1 MPALALVL
9 ALPLLALAQSAGVEA
24 LKGRFSPQ
32 EQILLSGLLASPQTA
47 QEFARDGAGDQ
58 AAFETKWRARLA
70 QFSTDYM
77 SRPHPLNE
85 KAHSL
90 KEAVEP
96 AQWAMLMATMRAL
109 KNSSSW
115 TDQAKLKIFLNMI
128 ENADDGLKAGD
139 ASDAH
144 KVESTANPKLTE
156 AMQEYLATP
165 AAKKAVA
172 DQARA
177 DQEAKERV
185 AREQAARDQ
194 AAREQAE
201 RDRLAREQQP
211 PKEQPAKTP
220 GKTPVAKTPPPVKVP
235 PAKDDAAERERT
247 AREQLEAAER
257 ARGNT
262 GTVVDGSNGQGTPVA
277 EAPPVQ
283 AIPAAGGGGQ
293 VPTLTLPSASVPA
306 ARAGVP
312 SPSVSQDDD
321 MAELRSMKKEAQGKT
336 GWRKWGAG
344 GAGLVLGGLLGLL
357 LGGPIGA
364 AVGAALL
371 GGGAFLGARYL
382 WG

>member
-1 MPALALVL
+1 MPSLALLL
-9 ALPLLALAQSAGVEA
+9 ALPVLALAQSAGLDA
-24 LKGRFSPQ
+24 LKGRFTPP
-32 EQILLSGLLASPQTA
+32 EQILLSGLLANPQAA
-47 QEFARDGAGDQ
+47 QEFVKDGAGDQ

-77 SRPHPLNE
+77 GRPHPLNE

-96 AQWAMLMATMRAL
+96 AQWGMLMATMRAL
-109 KNSSSW
+109 KASSSW

-128 ENADDGLKAGD
+128 DDADEGLKAGD
-139 ASDAH
+139 ARDAH
-144 KVESTANPKLTE
+144 KVESTANPKLTD
-156 AMQEYLATP
+156 AMQQYLASP
-165 AAKKAVA
+165 AAKKALA
-172 DQARA
+172 DEARLE
-177 DQEAKERV
+177 QEARERA
-185 AREQAARDQ
+185 AREQAD
-194 AAREQAE
+194 REQAE

-211 PKEQPAKTP
+211 PAKDQPGQPPAKTP
-220 GKTPVAKTPPPVKVP
+220 AAKTPPPAKVP
-235 PAKDDAAERERT
+235 AGGGDAAERERT

-262 GTVVDGSNGQGTPVA
+262 GRVVDGSNGQGSPVA
-277 EAPPVQ
+277 EIPPVQ
-283 AIPAAGGGGQ
+283 VTPGAGAGSGGSLP
-293 VPTLTLPSASVPA
+293 VLTLPSGSGSGPAAHAAVPA
-306 ARAGVP
+306 P
-312 SPSVSQDDD
+312 SSVQDDD
-321 MAELRSMKKEAQGKT
+321 MAELRGMKKDARG

-344 GAGLVLGGLLGLL
+344 GAGLLLGGLLGFL